1 MRAAGEEYN
10 EGQGYLVG
18 ARSCAVRT
26 ERTILSPFTKEYR
39 VCAANSSIRLFLE
52 GAFPIW
58 ESPNNSRKIF
68 LITELY
74 LLLLEGGPTVQVI
87 L

>member
-52 GAFPIW
+52 GAFPIFR
-58 ESPNNSRKIF
+58 E
-68 LITELY
+68 
-74 LLLLEGGPTVQVI
+74 GPTVVNI
-87 L
+87 KLFLFTKFALFESNCLVRKLV

>member
-1 MRAAGEEYN
+1 MAE
-10 EGQGYLVG
+10 
-18 ARSCAVRT
+18 ARSCAVHT

-58 ESPNNSRKIF
+58 ESPNNS
-68 LITELY
+68 
-74 LLLLEGGPTVQVI
+74 
-87 L
+87 

>member
-1 MRAAGEEYN
+1 MVHTEEYN
-10 EGQGYLVG
+10 EGQGYLAE

-52 GAFPIW
+52 GI
-58 ESPNNSRKIF
+58 
-68 LITELY
+68 
-74 LLLLEGGPTVQVI
+74 LLLGGTPQFEMKY
-87 L
+87 LKNDA